1 VGFVLVHILAPF
13 DCVLVVPGIIRHPSP
28 EWLAAVVSTGGEH
41 SQGDGS
47 WKEKCEHP
55 VEQTGKGFL
64 DCQRFRWKLKL
75 RSVPD
80 VRHLSIIA
88 GFAALH
94 AVADEIDFNRD
105 IRPILTSHCTA
116 CHGGVKEAGGI
127 SFVFR
132 EKALAA
138 GDSGKRTLIP
148 GDPDGSELI
157 KRVTS
162 KDPDL
167 VMPQPDHGPRLPES
181 DVTQLRQWIRE
192 GAKWQEHWAFVK
204 PLALSPPAVKRHD
217 WPKNPIDHFVLARLE
232 AENLQPNPEAGPALL
247 LRRLSI
253 DLTGLPP
260 TLAELDAFEAAW
272 KTDPGSAWQRE
283 TDRLLASPHFGE
295 RWASTWLDLARYAD
309 TEGLGHD
316 QPRTAWPFR
325 DWVVRAYNADMPFD
339 QFTIKQ
345 LAGDLLPAAALD
357 DLIATNFHRQSQN
370 NGEGGADDEEFRVA
384 AVMDRVATTW
394 EAWQGVT
401 MGCVQCHSHPYDPIV
416 HQEYYNSYAFFN
428 NARDYD
434 LSQHFPLLPVPGD
447 PALTNDFTAW
457 WGERKALLDE
467 MHGRQHALRAA
478 TAWQPAAAMRAASNQ
493 VALEVTPGEGNPEF
507 RATGT
512 VPTGSV
518 FDLHIT
524 PPAGL
529 TEITAVRVEIMPA
542 DPATAIHTPEWGAVL
557 SGIQLHATPAG
568 GVETPASITRVLA
581 DEPDPFFNPQLSLD
595 QSPSGWGAF
604 PKIDRP
610 RSCVL
615 VVAQPIPGGGSLRLT
630 LAHRLNAALSIPM
643 VSKRGR
649 VLLTDDPRWTA
660 LANDPATTTS
670 FARVGEI
677 DAAISQHRVAD
688 LPIIEAI
695 APHLQRPTH
704 LFVRGNW
711 LEKDPAV
718 QQPGIPALFGRLP
731 AYAPADRLALANWLV
746 SAENPLT
753 ARVAVNRLW
762 EQLFGTGLVETLE
775 DFGSSGG
782 KPSHPELLDHLALR
796 FRDHHRWSH
805 KAILREIVASATYR
819 QSAATSAASFAADP
833 QNRLLARGPRVRLS
847 AEAVRDC
854 GLVAS
859 GLLAA
864 TLYGPPVF
872 PPMPPGGWTPF
883 ESPERWDTPDPGN
896 PQRYRRSIYTYIKRT
911 NPYPGF
917 ATFDAPTRDLCTKRR
932 VLSNTPLQAL
942 ETLNSP
948 AHAEFA
954 EALARRIKEEIPGDI
969 AAKLAAGHR
978 ITTSRQPSGER
989 LAELVAL
996 YQKLETRENAFTVLA
1011 SVLLNLDDALVK

>member
-1 VGFVLVHILAPF
+1 MPTVRQFPIL
-13 DCVLVVPGIIRHPSP
+13 
-28 EWLAAVVSTGGEH
+28 
-41 SQGDGS
+41 
-47 WKEKCEHP
+47 
-55 VEQTGKGFL
+55 
-64 DCQRFRWKLKL
+64 
-75 RSVPD
+75 
-80 VRHLSIIA
+80 A

-94 AVADEIDFNRD
+94 AAASPVDFNRD
-105 IRPILTSHCTA
+105 VRPILTSHCTA

-132 EKALAA
+132 DKALAA
-138 GDSGKRTLIP
+138 GESGKRTVIP

-162 KDPDL
+162 NDPDL
-167 VMPQPDHGPRLPES
+167 VMPRPNHGPPLPGPA
-181 DVTQLRQWIRE
+181 VAKLRQWIEE
-192 GAKWQEHWAFVK
+192 GARWREHWAFVK
-204 PLALSPPAVKRHD
+204 PVPAAPPAVQRDD
-217 WPKNPIDHFVLARLE
+217 WPKNTIDRFVLARLE
-232 AENLQPNPEAGPALL
+232 AENLQPNPEAEPALL

-253 DLTGLPP
+253 DLIGLPP

-272 KTDPGSAWQRE
+272 RTDPEAAWQHE
-283 TDRLLASPHFGE
+283 IARLAASPHYGE

-325 DWVVRAYNADMPFD
+325 DWVIRAFNADMPFD
-339 QFTIKQ
+339 QFTIRQ
-345 LAGDLLPAAALD
+345 LAGDLLPTPTLD

-370 NGEGGADDEEFRVA
+370 NGEGGADDEEFRVV

-394 EAWQGVT
+394 ETWQGVT

-416 HQEYYNSYAFFN
+416 HREYYNSYAFFN
-428 NARDYD
+428 NARDHD
-434 LSQHFPLLPVPGD
+434 LSQHYPLLPVPKD
-447 PALTNDFTAW
+447 AALADDFSAW
-457 WGERKALLDE
+457 WNERHELLGG
-467 MHGRQHALRAA
+467 MHDRQHSLRAA
-478 TAWQPAAAMRAASNQ
+478 TAWQPAAAMRAGSKQ
-493 VALEVTPGEGNPEF
+493 IPLEVTPGEGNPEF
-507 RATGT
+507 RTTGT

-518 FDLHIT
+518 FDLQIT

-529 TEITAVRVEIMPA
+529 MEMTALRVEIMPV

-557 SGIQLHATPAG
+557 SNIQLHSTPAEG
-568 GVETPASITRVLA
+568 AEIPLVITRVLA

-595 QSPSGWGAF
+595 QKSPAGWGPF

-615 VVAQPIPGGGSLRLT
+615 LFAQPVPAGGSLRLT
-630 LAHRLNAALSIPM
+630 LAHQLNAALSIPM

-649 VLLTDDPRWTA
+649 VFLTDDARWTT
-660 LANDPATTTS
+660 LANDPATT
-670 FARVGEI
+670 AALGRVAEI
-677 DAAISQHRVAD
+677 GAALAQHRAAD
-688 LPIIEAI
+688 LPIIDPV
-695 APHLQRPTH
+695 APHLERPTH

-711 LEKDPAV
+711 LDKDPAI
-718 QQPGIPALFGRLP
+718 QHPGIPALFGKLP
-731 AYAPADRLALANWLV
+731 ADAPADRLAFAKWLV
-746 SAENPLT
+746 SADNPLT

-762 EQLFGTGLVETLE
+762 EQLFGSGLVETLE
-775 DFGSSGG
+775 DFGSSGA

-796 FRDHHRWSH
+796 FRDHHRWSQ
-805 KAILREIVASATYR
+805 KAILREIVSSATYR
-819 QSAATSAASFAADP
+819 QSAATPAASFAADP
-833 QNRLLARGPRVRLS
+833 RNRLLARGPRVRLS
-847 AEAVRDC
+847 AEAVRDL
-854 GLVAS
+854 GLVSS
-859 GLLAA
+859 GLLSP
-864 TLYGPPVF
+864 TLFGPPVF

-896 PQRYRRSIYTYIKRT
+896 PERYRRAIYTYVKRT

-917 ATFDAPTRDLCTKRR
+917 ATFDAPSRDLCTKRR

-954 EALARRIKEEIPGDI
+954 AALARRMQDEFPGDI

-978 ITTSRQPSGER
+978 ITTSRRPRPER

-996 YQKLETRENAFTVLA
+996 YQQLGSNEAAFTVLA